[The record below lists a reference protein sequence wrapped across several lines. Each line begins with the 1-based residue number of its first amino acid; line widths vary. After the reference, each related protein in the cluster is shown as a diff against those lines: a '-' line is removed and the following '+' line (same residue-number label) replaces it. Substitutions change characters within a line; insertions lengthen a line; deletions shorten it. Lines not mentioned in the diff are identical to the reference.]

1 LYRTDRDFGGTEF
14 EGEIMKILV
23 TGATGNVGG
32 ELVKILHQ
40 RGVEVRALARNP
52 QTAKFPAGVEV
63 VPGDMTD
70 PESIREAVKG
80 IDKLFLLNG
89 VVADE
94 LTQAL
99 TTYGIAKRVGVKHV
113 TYVSVSKAD
122 QFKDVPHF
130 ASKVAV
136 EAALREFGVPYTVL
150 RPGYFFQNDLT
161 LKPLLQQMGIYPMPI
176 GTTGISAIDS
186 RDLSEAAAVT
196 LTEQGH
202 EGQTYDL
209 VSSSQID
216 GPDNAAL
223 WSEVLGKQIIYTGHD
238 FDAWEKQM
246 STMAPGWMAYD
257 MRKMFQGYVERGFA
271 STEADVSR
279 VTKLLGH
286 APRTYE
292 AFVRQT
298 VAEWSTSEQG

>member
-1 LYRTDRDFGGTEF
+1 
-14 EGEIMKILV
+14 MKILV

-32 ELVKILHQ
+32 EVVKNLHN
-40 RGVEVRALARNP
+40 RGVEVRALARKP
-52 QTAKFPAGVEV
+52 ESVTFPEGVEV

-70 PESIREAVKG
+70 PESIRAAVKG
-80 IDKLFLLNG
+80 IDKLFLLNA

-99 TTYGIAKRVGVKHV
+99 ITYGIAKQAGIRHV
-113 TYVSVSKAD
+113 TYVSVYKAD
-122 QFKDVPHF
+122 RFKDVPHF

-136 EAALREFGVPYTVL
+136 EDALHEFGVPYTIL

-161 LKPLLQQMGIYPMPI
+161 LKPLLQQAGIYPMPI

-186 RDLSEAAAVT
+186 RDVSEAAAIT

-209 VSSSQID
+209 VSSSQIE
-216 GPDNAAL
+216 GPGNAEL
-223 WSEVLGKQIIYTGHD
+223 WSKALGKQIIYTGHD

-246 STMAPGWMAYD
+246 STMLPGWMAYD
-257 MRKMFQGYVERGFA
+257 MRTMLQGYVERGFA
-271 STEADVSR
+271 STKADVDS
-279 VTKLLGH
+279 VTELLGH
-286 APRTYE
+286 SPRTYE
-292 AFVRQT
+292 TFVQQT
-298 VAEWSTSEQG
+298 VSE